1 MPPES
6 LSPLQTVDRALHV
19 LSLFS
24 PTYPEVTVAR
34 VAELLGVNRSIAS
47 RLLASLEARQFV
59 TQDPDTGR
67 FRLGVRNLD
76 LGALYVQS
84 HRLVIAAL
92 PYLEQLGANESIVG
106 TANLF
111 VLDAG
116 QVLRLAAYPARP
128 LTRLRVP
135 AHCTAAGKVLLSSLD
150 ETELSHVLA
159 ERGLP
164 AQTPHTI
171 TDPNDLRRCLDEV
184 RRCGYAVDAAES
196 DLGGYCFAA
205 AIRDV
210 SRRTVGAVSVS
221 ISEASDPLPDRAQRI
236 IEAVTNA
243 GRRISES
250 LGTGLVH
257 DYSVS
262 DSQRELIRDS

>member
-1 MPPES
+1 
-6 LSPLQTVDRALHV
+6 
-19 LSLFS
+19 
-24 PTYPEVTVAR
+24 

-47 RLLASLEARQFV
+47 RLLAALEARQFV

-67 FRLGVRNLD
+67 FRLGLRNLD

-84 HRLVIAAL
+84 HRLVIAAM
-92 PYLEQLGANESIVG
+92 PYLEQLGTNESIGG

-135 AHCTAAGKVLLSSLD
+135 AHCTAAGKVLLASLD
-150 ETELSHVLA
+150 DTEVSQVLV

-164 AQTPHTI
+164 AQTPNTI
-171 TDPNDLRRCLDEV
+171 TDPDDLRRCLEEI
-184 RRCGYAVDAAES
+184 RQCGYAVDAAES

-221 ISEASDPLPDRAQRI
+221 ISEAGGPEPDRARRI

-243 GRRISES
+243 ARRISES
-250 LGTGLVH
+250 LGTGLVRDH
-257 DYSVS
+257 AVS
-262 DSQRELIRDS
+262 DMQRESSLDS